1 MKQYTPLPLI
11 KASSGYTLVE
21 LLISMMLG
29 LFLLTGV
36 YQVNITHQK
45 SNKLQKALEQTQKTG
60 RFAIDNLSYAVKTA
74 GYSGFY
80 GSLSTGVENLLNT
93 PTDEKW
99 DISIPVSGYNN
110 VASTDKIAG
119 ITGFQINTDVLLLK
133 GMSGNLVSVISNT
146 NSDTLIAATTSDFSL
161 GDIVVVSDV
170 DQASIFQASKVN
182 VKASTTTMTLV
193 TGSGTPGNSLLL
205 NNSYNSDS
213 DISKYEVQMFYIK
226 KGRNGSPALF
236 KAILVSNAG
245 VVQMQE
251 EEFASNIKDM
261 QISYGIDTNADQMMD
276 QYNDASAI
284 TDWGKLTSI
293 NIVLLTNS
301 NKDNVVLESS
311 SFSFDTS
318 LVTFTK
324 DKVASV
330 DADKRLKRVFRTSMP
345 LRN

>member
-1 MKQYTPLPLI
+1 MKRHTHTSLI
-11 KASSGYTLVE
+11 KTSSGYTLVE

-36 YQVNITHQK
+36 YQVNLSNQK
-45 SNKLQKALEQTQKTG
+45 ANKLQKALQQTQKNG
-60 RFAIDNLSYAVKTA
+60 RFAIDSLSYAIKTA

-80 GSLSTGVENLLNT
+80 GSLSAGVENLINT

-110 VASTDKIAG
+110 VASTDTIAG
-119 ITGFQINTDVLLLK
+119 ITGFLPNTDVLLLK
-133 GMSGNLVSVISNT
+133 GMSGNVVPVISNT
-146 NSDTLIAATTSDFSL
+146 NPDTLIAATTTAFSI
-161 GDIVVVSDV
+161 GDIVVVSDA
-170 DQASIFQASKVN
+170 DQASVFQANNITIDST
-182 VKASTTTMTLV
+182 TTTMTLV
-193 TGSGTPGNSLLL
+193 AGSGTPGNSLLL

-226 KGRNGSPALF
+226 NGRNGSPALF
-236 KAILVSNAG
+236 KATLVSNSG

-251 EEFASNIKDM
+251 EEFASDIKDM
-261 QISYGIDTNADQMMD
+261 QISYGIDSNADQIMD
-276 QYNDASAI
+276 QYDDASAI
-284 TDWGKLTSI
+284 TDWKKLISL
-293 NIVLLTNS
+293 NVVLLANS
-301 NKDNVVLESS
+301 SKDNVVLESS

-324 DKVASV
+324 DTVASTN
-330 DADKRLKRVFRTSMP
+330 ADKRLKRVFRTYMP